1 MEGRAGDAREQ
12 RSVVYERGNVAPIH
26 VIGVDKEV
34 VGAGSV
40 DAVVGSIDLFRAP
53 ADR

>member
-1 MEGRAGDAREQ
+1 MIC
-12 RSVVYERGNVAPIH
+12 ERGNVAPIH
-26 VIGVDKEV
+26 VIGIDKEV

-40 DAVVGSIDLFRAP
+40 DAVVGSIDLVRAP